1 MFCKNKNIGL
11 DSKLL
16 ACVTAFFVVELNCGL
31 DSFLSNSQ
39 VIPFVE

>member
-16 ACVTAFFVVELNCGL
+16 ACVTAFFVEELSCGR
-31 DSFLSNSQ
+31 DSFLSNPK
-39 VIPFVE
+39 VIPFAE